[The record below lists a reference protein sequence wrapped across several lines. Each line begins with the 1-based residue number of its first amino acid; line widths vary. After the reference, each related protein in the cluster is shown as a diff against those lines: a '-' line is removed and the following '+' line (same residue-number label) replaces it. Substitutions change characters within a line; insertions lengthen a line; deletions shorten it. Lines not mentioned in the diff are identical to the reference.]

1 MIPSLETQLLE
12 LARSKLPELGQGFGS
27 VREQEELPC
36 RVESYLDCTVVNT
49 VIDPVDREPEFAG
62 DLGHCEIPWDLSR
75 VRLTLLDEQAV
86 PQANPPDG
94 TDQHCRVARRAAAVL
109 S

>member
-1 MIPSLETQLLE
+1 MDSGGGHQSLLRSRIVIPSLETQLLE

-62 DLGHCEIPWDLSR
+62 DLGHGETAP
-75 VRLTLLDEQAV
+75 EFA
-86 PQANPPDG
+86 AG
-94 TDQHCRVARRAAAVL
+94 ATDAAR
-109 S
+109 